1 MSESGSHCAVWGGQ
15 NLCDGILCGEHEDCL
30 SECCGS
36 FVSFTH
42 DRCLPVLGDYCPG
55 KDASRVEYSHR
66 DHHFERNDL
75 MHASSE
81 SSEDSIE
88 SNDSEPNAESIKR
101 SANAAR
107 DMMLKL
113 DKQTL
118 LNLAQEDN
126 KSKKR
131 GKKHAPCEQDGSKDM
146 CDGFDCKTD
155 GACRS
160 GCCSQVL
167 TKGYKRC
174 SPMLVG
180 DYCPRAL
187 DPVFLLKDA
196 FLDELDAA
204 LGKIEKEIEGEDK

>member
-1 MSESGSHCAVWGGQ
+1 MSG
-15 NLCDGILCGEHEDCL
+15 
-30 SECCGS
+30 CCGS

-55 KDASRVEYSHR
+55 MDTSRVEFSHK
-66 DHHFERNDL
+66 DHYWNKQNDL
-75 MHASSE
+75 PLESE
-81 SSEDSIE
+81 EKNTS
-88 SNDSEPNAESIKR
+88 P
-101 SANAAR
+101 
-107 DMMLKL
+107 M
-113 DKQTL
+113 

-126 KSKKR
+126 KTKR
-131 GKKHAPCEQDGSKDM
+131 RKRRPCELNGPRDL
-146 CDGFDCKTD
+146 CDSQVCKTD
-155 GACRS
+155 GNCRS

-196 FLDELDAA
+196 FLDELDAVLQNEEPA
-204 LGKIEKEIEGEDK
+204 VQDEQKEEKFGQADE